1 MWFYIDGK
9 CECFLLINI
18 FYRWICLT
26 VNTLPY
32 GQYRSHDENFCL
44 LQRVP
49 TIHHFCTHCG
59 IALLRL
65 FGSFC
70 FVRASYLLLSLPN
83 NNRQTLKNT
92 IKDLQNFAKSGHTG
106 ARYCSRCDVLSLS
119 LLLTQKYCCKILFF
133 AKNFLIKMTLNKT
146 TLSLSLS
153 LWDTSSCIFRHA
165 QMHSWRIFDTLFT
178 LSPYVLLSIYF
189 SLRLKL
195 SFLFNSQRGFL

>member
-1 MWFYIDGK
+1 MFPTYK
-9 CECFLLINI
+9 YFLQ
-18 FYRWICLT
+18 
-26 VNTLPY
+26 VNLPY

-119 LLLTQKYCCKILFF
+119 LIDTKILLQ
-133 AKNFLIKMTLNKT
+133 NFIFCKKLLN
-146 TLSLSLS
+146 
-153 LWDTSSCIFRHA
+153 
-165 QMHSWRIFDTLFT
+165 
-178 LSPYVLLSIYF
+178 
-189 SLRLKL
+189 
-195 SFLFNSQRGFL
+195 